1 MRPIYNDEL
10 YHFGIKGMRW
20 GHHKIQQL
28 QKYNNDYKKKINKI
42 ANSKTAHKSDVNAA
56 KIANTPILKR
66 IGKNI
71 VGSAATV
78 LIKDLL
84 TGELKNYGNMSSSDL
99 IKKLGSVGK
108 SAARQFAINEI
119 TARSVANKY
128 DINGERIKGNNKSIY
143 TREDVVKK
151 AIDASMIVGPILGRL
166 GYLKLNKMAQ
176 QKKAGEAAF
185 DRWGGRI
192 LTDKVSDYSHIIPNV
207 SYTVR

>member
-1 MRPIYNDEL
+1 MQPIYNDEL
-10 YHFGIKGMRW
+10 YHFGILGMKW
-20 GHHKIQQL
+20 GRHKIKQI
-28 QKYNNDYKKKINKI
+28 QKYNKEYHTKIDKI
-42 ANSKTAHKSDVNAA
+42 ANSKSAHKSDIAAA

-66 IGKNI
+66 IGKNL
-71 VGSAATV
+71 VGSTVSV

-84 TGELKNYGNMSSSDL
+84 TGELKNYGHMSSNDL

-108 SAARQFAINEI
+108 SAARQFAISEV
-119 TARSVANKY
+119 TARSVADKY
-128 DINGERIKGNNKSIY
+128 NTNGERIKGNNKSLY

-151 AIDASMIVGPILGRL
+151 TISAATIVGPILGRL

-176 QKKAGEAAF
+176 QKKAGEEAF
-185 DRWGGRI
+185 ARWGANI

>member
-1 MRPIYNDEL
+1 MQVHNDEL
-10 YHFGIKGMRW
+10 YHFGILGMKW
-20 GHHKIQQL
+20 GRHKIKQI
-28 QKYNNDYKKKINKI
+28 QKYNKEYHTKIDKI
-42 ANSKTAHKSDVNAA
+42 ANSKSAHKSDIAAA

-66 IGKNI
+66 IGKNL
-71 VGSAATV
+71 VGSTVSV

-84 TGELKNYGNMSSSDL
+84 TGELKNYGHMSSNDL

-108 SAARQFAINEI
+108 SAARQFAISEV
-119 TARSVANKY
+119 TARSVADKY
-128 DINGERIKGNNKSIY
+128 NTNGERIKGNNKSLY

-151 AIDASMIVGPILGRL
+151 TISAATIVGPILGRL

-176 QKKAGEAAF
+176 QKKAGEEAF
-185 DRWGGRI
+185 ARWGANI